1 MNRALSTTIIRETE
15 LSQIVAVANQKGGV
29 GKTTTTVSL
38 AAAIAKMNQKVL
50 IIDADPQSN
59 ASSAIGFDTLENSAL
74 YDSLLNNYSLR
85 NGITSTTME
94 RVSIVPSAPE
104 LAGVEV
110 ELVSH
115 IGREY
120 RMQNTLESLREEYD
134 LILIDCPPSLGL
146 LTVNALTAAD
156 SILIPVQ
163 CEYFALEGLKHLSNT
178 IELIQ
183 KNLNPKLKICGILL
197 TMYDARTNL
206 SRDVESEV
214 RAHFNETFNVV
225 IPRSVRLSEA
235 PSHGTSVLD
244 YDPESAGAVAYIQ
257 LAEEFLKLSNRDHSL

>member
-1 MNRALSTTIIRETE
+1 MIDRLLSTTIIREIE
-15 LSQIVAVANQKGGV
+15 LSQIIAIANQKGGV

-38 AAAIAKMNQKVL
+38 AAAIGKMNKNVL

-59 ASSAIGFDTLENSAL
+59 ASSAIGFNSPNNSAL

-85 NGITSTTME
+85 NGIMSTAME

-115 IGREY
+115 LAREY

-134 LILIDCPPSLGL
+134 LIFIDCPPSLGL

-156 SILIPVQ
+156 SVLIPVQ

-178 IELIQ
+178 VELIQ

-206 SRDVESEV
+206 SRDVELEV

-225 IPRSVRLSEA
+225 IPRSIRLSEA
-235 PSHGTSVLD
+235 PSHGISVLD
-244 YDPESAGAVAYIQ
+244 YDPESAGAVAYNQ
-257 LAEEFLKLSNRDHSL
+257 LAEEFLNLSNGHHS